1 MLRVAIRTLP
11 GNQFAPFFFLVIYL
25 HNLYIYF
32 SYIVVSGRH
41 PQPMDT
47 WLHEELRC
55 EVSWAA
61 IAKLRVPWTSLDVWP
76 CRPGGRSCQRVDGLT
91 SLTTV
96 WQRFDMC
103 CECPHVVYLSDFFL
117 SLLISIHSSL
127 TLAMHC
133 GCFAL
138 DASTLKWE
146 TFHAPQ
152 KHIMYDV
159 EPWLFPQNPKVPY
172 SSPIFAYSISN
183 VFVIFFQGL
192 LRFPIFSPNSSL
204 RFPRFREF
212 VKYGSQMQSRCW
224 CGPRCYLK
232 PVSSC
237 KPNGE
242 GPRHKP
248 NTKADATHS
257 GIAKNLAHAAHS
269 S

>member
-1 MLRVAIRTLP
+1 
-11 GNQFAPFFFLVIYL
+11 
-25 HNLYIYF
+25 
-32 SYIVVSGRH
+32 
-41 PQPMDT
+41 MDT

-55 EVSWAA
+55 KVSWAA

-76 CRPGGRSCQRVDGLT
+76 CRPGGRSCVQRVDGLT

-96 WQRFDMC
+96 FFQVLWVPTC
-103 CECPHVVYLSDFFL
+103 CVSLWSFFFFK
-117 SLLISIHSSL
+117 SLLISIHHSSL

-183 VFVIFFQGL
+183 VFVFFFLKVCSGSL
-192 LRFPIFSPNSSL
+192 FFPQILPW
-204 RFPRFREF
+204 
-212 VKYGSQMQSRCW
+212 GSQGSVSLWNMAVKSRCVDVAP
-224 CGPRCYLK
+224 G
-232 PVSSC
+232 
-237 KPNGE
+237 
-242 GPRHKP
+242 
-248 NTKADATHS
+248 AT
-257 GIAKNLAHAAHS
+257 
-269 S
+269 